1 MIHLLDKR
9 STAVLQVLLQAA
21 TFISVQELMKQ
32 FQVSRRTIYY
42 DIEKINDWLCQQ
54 ELEFVQYTYGKGFFL
69 NDQAKDQVAKQISH
83 VMPSAYLSV
92 EDRQI
97 YVALMCILRGG
108 KIGTQQLMDETE
120 VSRNT
125 VLQDIKDL
133 KNKWV
138 KKGISLTYS
147 YKDGYEVKGSE
158 SDIRNLLYI
167 HITELLSQHQEELLK
182 RVMKADYEYSMIYN
196 WLVECEDKLG
206 MAFTDKMLTQ
216 LAYMLTCCIQRI
228 GGKRYVDALITR
240 KDELEK
246 TRQYKALQEI
256 ESVLGFDFPPHEKHY
271 LATVLLSAKVNVVN
285 QADSDDW
292 MRSIVK
298 EMVSR
303 FQAYACV
310 VFEDRNRLEQNL
322 YIHLK
327 TAYYRLLY
335 NIHLPN
341 PMLSAIQTKYQ
352 DIVELT
358 KKALLPLENSL
369 QTRINE
375 DEISYFALHFGGWMK
390 KQEGRQKQKRIVIVC
405 ANGIG
410 TSRMLQYQL
419 EQLLTDAEL
428 IGPMTVRDYEQFKET
443 YDLVITT
450 TPLKKRMNVM
460 LVNPILTD
468 DEKQRLIDLVEP
480 ASSQL
485 TTQAIMGIIKQHAN
499 IQDEPALLANLKLV
513 IQQSKKMVR
522 EDKKPM
528 LHEVLQ
534 EPFLQ
539 LTDSADDWKSAVR
552 LAAKPLLNY
561 EYIEPSYVEA
571 MIKSVEQLGPYIVI
585 APKVALP
592 HARPEQGVNRVG
604 MSMLRL
610 KEPVY
615 FSTEKQHGAQLIIV
629 LAATDNETHLKALSQ
644 LSMMLSENDNI
655 DKLIAMNTKQEMLAL
670 IEAYSN

>member
-1 MIHLLDKR
+1 MLDKR

-54 ELEFVQYTYGKGFFL
+54 ELEVVQYTYGKGFFL

-182 RVMKADYEYSMIYN
+182 RVMKADYEYSMIYH

-292 MRSIVK
+292 MRNIVK

>member
-1 MIHLLDKR
+1 MLDKR

-69 NDQAKDQVAKQISH
+69 NDQAKDQVAKQFSH

-133 KNKWV
+133 KNKWA

-216 LAYMLTCCIQRI
+216 LAYMLTFCIQRI

-256 ESVLGFDFPPHEKHY
+256 ESVLGFDFPPQEKHY

-341 PMLSAIQTKYQ
+341 PMLSAIQIKYQ

>member
-1 MIHLLDKR
+1 MLDKR

-69 NDQAKDQVAKQISH
+69 NDQAKDQVAKQFSH

-133 KNKWV
+133 KNKWA
-138 KKGISLTYS
+138 KKSISLTYS

-240 KDELEK
+240 KDQLEK

>member
-1 MIHLLDKR
+1 MLDKR

-83 VMPSAYLSV
+83 VIPSAYLSV

-133 KNKWV
+133 KNKWI

-228 GGKRYVDALITR
+228 GGKRYVDASITR
-240 KDELEK
+240 KEELEK

-341 PMLSAIQTKYQ
+341 PMLSAIETKYQ

-369 QTRINE
+369 QIRINE

>member
-1 MIHLLDKR
+1 MLDKR

-69 NDQAKDQVAKQISH
+69 NDQVKDQVAKQISH

-182 RVMKADYEYSMIYN
+182 RVMKADYEYSMIYH

-592 HARPEQGVNRVG
+592 HARPEHGVNRVG

>member
-1 MIHLLDKR
+1 MLDKR

-83 VMPSAYLSV
+83 VIPSAYLSV

-120 VSRNT
+120 VSRNS

-228 GGKRYVDALITR
+228 GGKRYVDASITR
-240 KDELEK
+240 KEELEK

-341 PMLSAIQTKYQ
+341 PMLSAIETKYQ

-369 QTRINE
+369 QIRINE

>member
-1 MIHLLDKR
+1 MLDKR

-133 KNKWV
+133 KNKWI

-228 GGKRYVDALITR
+228 GGKRYVDASITR
-240 KDELEK
+240 KEELEK

-256 ESVLGFDFPPHEKHY
+256 ESVLEFDFPSYEKHY

-341 PMLSAIQTKYQ
+341 PMLSAIETKYQ

-369 QTRINE
+369 QIRINE

>member
-69 NDQAKDQVAKQISH
+69 NDQAKDQVAKQFSH

-133 KNKWV
+133 KNKWA

-216 LAYMLTCCIQRI
+216 LAYMLTFCIQRI

-256 ESVLGFDFPPHEKHY
+256 ESVLGFDFPPQEKHY

-341 PMLSAIQTKYQ
+341 PMLSTIQTKYQ

-358 KKALLPLENSL
+358 KKALLPLGNSL

>member
-1 MIHLLDKR
+1 MLDKR

-133 KNKWV
+133 KNKWI

-228 GGKRYVDALITR
+228 GGKRYVDASITR
-240 KDELEK
+240 KEELEK

-256 ESVLGFDFPPHEKHY
+256 ESVLEFDFPPHEKHY

-369 QTRINE
+369 QIRINE

-390 KQEGRQKQKRIVIVC
+390 KQEGSQKQKRIVIVC

>member
-1 MIHLLDKR
+1 
-9 STAVLQVLLQAA
+9 
-21 TFISVQELMKQ
+21 MKQ

-69 NDQAKDQVAKQISH
+69 NDQVKNQVAKQISH

-182 RVMKADYEYSMIYN
+182 RVMKADYEYSMIYH

>member
-69 NDQAKDQVAKQISH
+69 NDQAKDQVAKQFSH

-133 KNKWV
+133 KNKWA

-206 MAFTDKMLTQ
+206 MVFTDKMLTQ
-216 LAYMLTCCIQRI
+216 LAYMLTFCIQRI

-256 ESVLGFDFPPHEKHY
+256 ESVLGFDFPPQEKHY

-450 TPLKKRMNVM
+450 TLLKKRMNVM

>member
-1 MIHLLDKR
+1 MIYLLDKR

-69 NDQAKDQVAKQISH
+69 NDQAKDQVAKQFSH

-133 KNKWV
+133 KNKWA

-182 RVMKADYEYSMIYN
+182 RVMKADYEYSLIYN

-228 GGKRYVDALITR
+228 GGKRYVDALITS
-240 KDELEK
+240 KEELEK

-292 MRSIVK
+292 MRTIVK

-369 QTRINE
+369 QARINE

>member
-182 RVMKADYEYSMIYN
+182 RVMKADYEYSMIYH

-228 GGKRYVDALITR
+228 GGKRYVDALINR

>member
-69 NDQAKDQVAKQISH
+69 NDQAKDQVAKQFSH

-133 KNKWV
+133 KNKWA

-216 LAYMLTCCIQRI
+216 LAYMLTFCIQRI

-256 ESVLGFDFPPHEKHY
+256 ESVLGFDFPPQEKHY

-358 KKALLPLENSL
+358 KKALLPLGNSL

>member
-133 KNKWV
+133 KNKWI

-228 GGKRYVDALITR
+228 GGKRYVDASITR
-240 KDELEK
+240 KEELEK

-341 PMLSAIQTKYQ
+341 PMLSAIETKYQ

-369 QTRINE
+369 QIRINE

>member
-1 MIHLLDKR
+1 VIHLLDKR

-69 NDQAKDQVAKQISH
+69 NDQVKDQVAKQISH

-182 RVMKADYEYSMIYN
+182 RVMKADYEYSMIYH

-592 HARPEQGVNRVG
+592 HARPEHGVNRVG

>member
-69 NDQAKDQVAKQISH
+69 NDQAKDQVAKQFSH

-133 KNKWV
+133 KNKWA

-182 RVMKADYEYSMIYN
+182 RVMKADYEYSLIYN
-196 WLVECEDKLG
+196 WLVECEDKLE

-240 KDELEK
+240 KEELEK

-292 MRSIVK
+292 MRTIVK

>member
-256 ESVLGFDFPPHEKHY
+256 ENVLGFDFPPHEKHY

>member
-133 KNKWV
+133 KNKWI

-228 GGKRYVDALITR
+228 GGKRYVDASITR
-240 KDELEK
+240 KEELEK

-256 ESVLGFDFPPHEKHY
+256 ESVLEFDFPSYEKHY

-369 QTRINE
+369 QIRINE

>member
-182 RVMKADYEYSMIYN
+182 RVMKADYEYSMIYH

-522 EDKKPM
+522 EDRKPM

>member
-69 NDQAKDQVAKQISH
+69 NDQAKDQVAKQFSH

-133 KNKWV
+133 KNKWA

-216 LAYMLTCCIQRI
+216 LAYMLTFCIQRI

-246 TRQYKALQEI
+246 TRQYKAFQEI
-256 ESVLGFDFPPHEKHY
+256 ESVLGFDFPPQEKHY

>member
-69 NDQAKDQVAKQISH
+69 NDQAKDQVAKQFSH

-133 KNKWV
+133 KNKWA

-167 HITELLSQHQEELLK
+167 HITELLNQHQEELLK
-182 RVMKADYEYSMIYN
+182 RVMKADYEYSLIYN

-240 KDELEK
+240 KEELEK

-292 MRSIVK
+292 MRTIVK

>member
-1 MIHLLDKR
+1 
-9 STAVLQVLLQAA
+9 
-21 TFISVQELMKQ
+21 
-32 FQVSRRTIYY
+32 
-42 DIEKINDWLCQQ
+42 
-54 ELEFVQYTYGKGFFL
+54 
-69 NDQAKDQVAKQISH
+69 
-83 VMPSAYLSV
+83 
-92 EDRQI
+92 
-97 YVALMCILRGG
+97 
-108 KIGTQQLMDETE
+108 
-120 VSRNT
+120 
-125 VLQDIKDL
+125 
-133 KNKWV
+133 
-138 KKGISLTYS
+138 
-147 YKDGYEVKGSE
+147 
-158 SDIRNLLYI
+158 RNLLYI

-182 RVMKADYEYSMIYN
+182 RVMKADYEYSMIYH

-358 KKALLPLENSL
+358 KKALFPLGKSL

-390 KQEGRQKQKRIVIVC
+390 KQAGRQKQKRIVIVC

-592 HARPEQGVNRVG
+592 HARPEHGVNRVG

>member
-1 MIHLLDKR
+1 MLDKR

-69 NDQAKDQVAKQISH
+69 NDQAKDQVAKQFSH

-133 KNKWV
+133 KNKWA

-167 HITELLSQHQEELLK
+167 HITELLSQNQEELLK
-182 RVMKADYEYSMIYN
+182 RVMKADYEYSLIYN

-240 KDELEK
+240 KEELEK

-292 MRSIVK
+292 MRTIVK

-485 TTQAIMGIIKQHAN
+485 TTQAIMGIIKQYAN

>member
-83 VMPSAYLSV
+83 VIPSAYLSV

-120 VSRNT
+120 VSRNS

-228 GGKRYVDALITR
+228 GGKRYVDASITR
-240 KDELEK
+240 KEELEK

-341 PMLSAIQTKYQ
+341 PMLSAIETKYQ

-369 QTRINE
+369 QIRINE

>member
-1 MIHLLDKR
+1 MLDKR

-182 RVMKADYEYSMIYN
+182 RVMKADYEYSMIYH

>member
-1 MIHLLDKR
+1 MLDKR

-21 TFISVQELMKQ
+21 TFIPVQELMKQ

-69 NDQAKDQVAKQISH
+69 NDQAKDQVAKQFSH

-108 KIGTQQLMDETE
+108 KIGTQQLMEETE

-182 RVMKADYEYSMIYN
+182 RVMKADYEYSMIYH

-450 TPLKKRMNVM
+450 TPLKKRINVM

>member
-1 MIHLLDKR
+1 VIHLLDKR

-125 VLQDIKDL
+125 VLQDIKDF
-133 KNKWV
+133 KNKWA

-216 LAYMLTCCIQRI
+216 LAYMLTFCIQRI

>member
-1 MIHLLDKR
+1 MLDKR

-69 NDQAKDQVAKQISH
+69 NDPAKDQVAKQFSH

-133 KNKWV
+133 KNKWA

-182 RVMKADYEYSMIYN
+182 RVMKADYEYSLIYN

-390 KQEGRQKQKRIVIVC
+390 KQEGKQKQKRIVIVC

-499 IQDEPALLANLKLV
+499 IQNESALLANLKLV

-539 LTDSADDWKSAVR
+539 LADSADDWKSAVR

>member
-1 MIHLLDKR
+1 MLDKR

-69 NDQAKDQVAKQISH
+69 NDQVKDQVAKQISH

-182 RVMKADYEYSMIYN
+182 RVMKADYEYSMIYH
-196 WLVECEDKLG
+196 WLVECEYKLG

-592 HARPEQGVNRVG
+592 HARPEHGVNRVG

>member
-1 MIHLLDKR
+1 MLDKR

-182 RVMKADYEYSMIYN
+182 RVMKADYEYSMIYH

-256 ESVLGFDFPPHEKHY
+256 ESVLGFGFPPHEKHY

>member
-133 KNKWV
+133 KNKWA

-592 HARPEQGVNRVG
+592 HARPEHGVNRVG

>member
-1 MIHLLDKR
+1 MLDKR

-69 NDQAKDQVAKQISH
+69 NDQAKDQVAKQFSH

-133 KNKWV
+133 KNKWA
-138 KKGISLTYS
+138 KKSISLTYS

-240 KDELEK
+240 KEELEK

-292 MRSIVK
+292 MRTIVK

>member
-1 MIHLLDKR
+1 VIHLLDKR

-54 ELEFVQYTYGKGFFL
+54 ELEVVQYTYGKGFFL

-182 RVMKADYEYSMIYN
+182 RVMKADYEYSMIYH

-292 MRSIVK
+292 MRNIVK

>member
-1 MIHLLDKR
+1 MLDKR

-69 NDQAKDQVAKQISH
+69 NDQAKDQVAKQFSH

-133 KNKWV
+133 KNKWA

-216 LAYMLTCCIQRI
+216 LAYMLTFCIQRI

-256 ESVLGFDFPPHEKHY
+256 ESVLGFDFPPQEKHY

-499 IQDEPALLANLKLV
+499 IEDEPALLANLKLV

>member
-1 MIHLLDKR
+1 MLDKR

-561 EYIEPSYVEA
+561 EYIELSYVEA

>member
-69 NDQAKDQVAKQISH
+69 NDQAKDQVAKQFSH

-133 KNKWV
+133 KNKWA

-216 LAYMLTCCIQRI
+216 LAYMLTFCVQRI

-256 ESVLGFDFPPHEKHY
+256 ESVLGFDFPPQEKHY

-534 EPFLQ
+534 EPFLR